1 MRFYLGLIVYIT
13 PLSLANQKCA
23 PNQYYDGL
31 TERCEPCMF
40 RCSSPPSV
48 CTAYCRPTKSEPP
61 DLSETSESPSYNLR
75 VILVALLVFL
85 GVFMVVSLILQFLR
99 RRTCKSLSKTKVPCQ
114 EEAGPTVLQEALDI
128 QGMEENLAGLGQIH
142 QEEQSE
148 VLPNSSLPLPSTE
161 EGTTVLVTTK
171 TGQSDCCRAQN
182 TDNMALYLWR
192 PGFVP

>member
-1 MRFYLGLIVYIT
+1 M
-13 PLSLANQKCA
+13 
-23 PNQYYDGL
+23 
-31 TERCEPCMF
+31 
-40 RCSSPPSV
+40 
-48 CTAYCRPTKSEPP
+48 
-61 DLSETSESPSYNLR
+61 
-75 VILVALLVFL
+75 
-85 GVFMVVSLILQFLR
+85 
-99 RRTCKSLSKTKVPCQ
+99 
-114 EEAGPTVLQEALDI
+114 QEALDI